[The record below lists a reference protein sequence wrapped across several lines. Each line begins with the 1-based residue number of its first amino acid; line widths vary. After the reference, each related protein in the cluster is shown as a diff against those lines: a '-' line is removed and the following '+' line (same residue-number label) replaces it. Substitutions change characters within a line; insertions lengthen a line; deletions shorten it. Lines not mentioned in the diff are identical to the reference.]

1 MAHAILGHPLAPIV
15 SKPNR
20 TTFIALVVLD
30 EAIQRL
36 RYGGPLKPPEHG
48 VRLALA
54 YLYSITLTKN
64 RDSFDELWRTLMG
77 RGQANKESFRST
89 WAGTQFAG
97 ICREVGVAQD
107 IDLGAAL
114 AHATSDHASRR

>member
-1 MAHAILGHPLAPIV
+1 M

-20 TTFIALVVLD
+20 TTFIALVVLED
-30 EAIQRL
+30 AIRRL
-36 RYGGPLKPPEHG
+36 QFSGPLKPPEHG

-54 YLYSITLTKN
+54 YLYSISLTKN
-64 RDSFDELWRTLMG
+64 RDSHDELWRTLMG
-77 RGQANKESFRST
+77 RGKAHKESFRST

-97 ICREVGVAQD
+97 ICREIGVTQD

-114 AHATSDHASRR
+114 ARAATNPRE